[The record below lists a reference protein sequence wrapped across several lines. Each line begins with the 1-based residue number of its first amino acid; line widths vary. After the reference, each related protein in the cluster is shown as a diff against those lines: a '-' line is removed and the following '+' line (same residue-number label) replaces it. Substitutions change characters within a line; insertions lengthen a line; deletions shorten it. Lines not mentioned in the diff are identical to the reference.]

1 MPYLTYLIAF
11 GLTLQLLLTLS
22 RLAPRIGLVDQPG
35 GRKVHQGAIPLV
47 GGLAMFVGFSFSL
60 LTLDQPLGP
69 LRAMMAGGMLLVV
82 VGVLDDFR
90 ELSSSSRFLVQI
102 VASLLMVHWGGVEL
116 VDLGYLV
123 STDSLVELGIWSV
136 PLTVFA
142 TVGVI
147 NGLNMID
154 GVDGLAGSVTA
165 VSVIALVVVALQG
178 QAFAA
183 VMVLGALLAAIAGFL
198 VLNMRWP
205 WQPRARVFMGDAG
218 SMFLGFV
225 LAWYLIDFA
234 QGEDRLISPA
244 TALWL
249 LGIPLI
255 DTVTQML
262 RRILGRRSPFAPD
275 REHLHHALMLAGY
288 TPVTT
293 LLIMTSVSL
302 AMAVAGLFAHYRGVS
317 ESTQFYA
324 FLLLFGGYFLLI
336 SHAWRVRR
344 FFNRVIERRASGD
357 RRGSSLAGYAGEERR
372 VGRERRGRKD

>member
-1 MPYLTYLIAF
+1 MSYVTYLIAF
-11 GLTLQLLLTLS
+11 GLTLQLLLTLI

-69 LRAMMAGGMLLVV
+69 LRAMMAGGMLLVL

-102 VASLLMVHWGGVEL
+102 GASLLMVYWGGVEL
-116 VDLGYLV
+116 LDLGYLV
-123 STDSLVELGIWSV
+123 SVDSLIELGVWSV

-147 NGLNMID
+147 NGLNMVD

-165 VSVIALVVVALQG
+165 VSVISLIVVAQHG
-178 QAFAA
+178 GAGDA
-183 VMVLGALLAAIAGFL
+183 VAVLGALLAAIAGFL

-205 WQPRARVFMGDAG
+205 WQSRARVFMGDAG

-262 RRILGRRSPFAPD
+262 RRIIRRRSPFAPD
-275 REHLHHALMLAGY
+275 REHFHHFLILAGY
-288 TPVTT
+288 TPVTA
-293 LLIMTSVSL
+293 LLIMTSVSVV
-302 AMAVAGLFAHYRGVS
+302 MALVGLLAHYRGVP
-317 ESTQFYA
+317 ESTMFFA
-324 FLLLFGGYFLLI
+324 FLALFSVYFLMI
-336 SHAWRVRR
+336 SRVWQVRR
-344 FFNRVIERRASGD
+344 FFNRVIERRGTGD
-357 RRGSSLAGYAGEERR
+357 RRGTQAVYSGEERR
-372 VGRERRGRKD
+372 MGRERRRRGD